1 MNKTELIA
9 TITEAHR
16 EVREFRAEMELYFPP
31 PPRDDSLAFA
41 VTEVG
46 EAVLAA
52 AVVNATQAADAVL
65 RANPIYKRNN
75 TDKRHSE
82 TGELAQCAMMLL
94 SAIPGTRLDLGGL
107 PTIDKPWA
115 LSRIVQYVAA
125 AWVQSTD
132 RSILYAVAAIASRIE
147 LLPCL
152 RFELSLL
159 RQKHRPA
166 DNGPASQGEVTNE
179 HNTGEG
185 MNFHIWQTEEPGQYS
200 ADDAGEWVRV

>member
-1 MNKTELIA
+1 MNKAELIA

-16 EVREFRAEMELYFPP
+16 EVREFRAEMELYFPTP
-31 PPRDDSLAFA
+31 SVDDCLAFA
-41 VTEVG
+41 VTEAG
-46 EAVLAA
+46 EAV
-52 AVVNATQAADAVL
+52 DAVL
-65 RANPIYKRNN
+65 RTNSIYKRNDK
-75 TDKRHSE
+75 DKRHSE
-82 TGELAQCAMMLL
+82 TGELSQCAMMLL
-94 SAIPGTRLDLGGL
+94 SAIPGARLDLGGL
-107 PTIDKPWA
+107 PTIDKPWK

-159 RQKHRPA
+159 RQKHRPS
-166 DNGPASQGEVTNE
+166 DDGPASQGEVTNE

-185 MNFHIWQTEEPGQYS
+185 MNFHIWASEEPSNYS